1 MLTISKG
8 EKNDAGR
15 ETEGANLVQ
24 ISVFFIV
31 LVRFLGEVMT
41 MLDNLVQKVR
51 EQVRDRYLQSNQS
64 GLWQELDKNLQAVLQ
79 ETFAKMEL
87 VNREEFDR
95 QTVLLSEARQ
105 KLMALQAQLKT
116 LEQQVKSVQ

>member
-1 MLTISKG
+1 MKVKKWSVNTLGLSS
-8 EKNDAGR
+8 
-15 ETEGANLVQ
+15 NLVRKV
-24 ISVFFIV
+24 SFFVV

-105 KLMALQAQLKT
+105 KLTALQAQLKS
-116 LEQQVKSVQ
+116 LEQQVK

>member
-1 MLTISKG
+1 M
-8 EKNDAGR
+8 
-15 ETEGANLVQ
+15 ANRWVESSTLVQ
-24 ISVFFIV
+24 LIVVFIV
-31 LVRFLGEVMT
+31 LVRFLGEVSV

-51 EQVRDRYLQSNQS
+51 EQVRDRYMQSNQS
-64 GLWQELDKNLQAVLQ
+64 GLWHELDKNLQAVLQ

-105 KLMALQAQLKT
+105 KLTALQAQLKA
-116 LEQQVKSVQ
+116 LKHQVK

>member
-1 MLTISKG
+1 M
-8 EKNDAGR
+8 
-15 ETEGANLVQ
+15 Q
-24 ISVFFIV
+24 IIVFFIV
-31 LVRFLGEVMT
+31 LVRFLGEVSA

-51 EQVRDRYLQSNQS
+51 EQVRERYMQSNQS
-64 GLWQELDKNLQAVLQ
+64 GLWHELDKNLQAVLQ

-105 KLMALQAQLKT
+105 KLTALQAQMKA
-116 LEQQVKSVQ
+116 LEQQLK